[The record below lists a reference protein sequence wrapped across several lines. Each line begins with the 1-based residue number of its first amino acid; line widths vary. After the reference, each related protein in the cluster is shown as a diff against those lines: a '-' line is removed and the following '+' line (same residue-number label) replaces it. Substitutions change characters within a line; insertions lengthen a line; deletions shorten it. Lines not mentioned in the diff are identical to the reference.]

1 MRETRKHAID
11 RSALKQELTP
21 DEPVILEE
29 EPAENILEKPESSDA
44 VARKED
50 LQIRPNKKIRK
61 TGRGKVALILVV
73 LVILLAVTIFKI
85 YVDNDYEPY
94 HTHDEY
100 QEMTQT
106 EIVYSDNVIALE
118 DLDREG
124 EAKKTGFIFYGDNKI
139 QRECYLPLMIELS
152 NMGYSV
158 YLPTTFGN
166 IPILNLEGAAYVS
179 RTYPHVKTWYIVAHG
194 QACPVAAKY
203 ASSHASKL
211 AGLIFLGGY
220 SKTDLS
226 DTSLRLLSI
235 TGSNDTIMDQ
245 AAYATMKANDPRDT
259 VYFEIDGGNHT
270 GFTDTFLIRRDS
282 EAAIPSEEQIHLTA
296 AAIETFLTAK

>member
-11 RSALKQELTP
+11 RSALKQEVSP

-29 EPAENILEKPESSDA
+29 KPAENIPEKPESSA
-44 VARKED
+44 AETGKED
-50 LQIRPNKKIRK
+50 PQTQPKKK
-61 TGRGKVALILVV
+61 KQKKGRGKVALILIAV
-73 LVILLAVTIFKI
+73 VILLAVTIFKI
-85 YVDNDYEPY
+85 YVDNDYEPF

-106 EIVYSDNVIALE
+106 EILFSDNVIALE

-124 EAKKTGFIFYGDNKI
+124 DAKKTGFIFYGDNKI

-179 RTYPHVKTWYIVAHG
+179 RTYPHVKKWYIVAHG

-203 ASSHASKL
+203 ASSHASEI

-226 DTSLRLLSI
+226 ETSLRLLSV
-235 TGSNDTIMDQ
+235 TGSNDTILDQ
-245 AAYATMKANDPRDT
+245 SEYVTMKTNDPRDT

-270 GFTDTFLIRRDS
+270 GFTDTFLIRKDS
-282 EAAIPSEEQIHLTA
+282 KATISSEEQIHLTA
-296 AAIETFLTAK
+296 TAIETFLTAK

>member
-11 RSALKQELTP
+11 RSALKQELPP

-29 EPAENILEKPESSDA
+29 KPAENILEKPESSA
-44 VARKED
+44 AETGKED
-50 LQIRPNKKIRK
+50 PQIHPKKK
-61 TGRGKVALILVV
+61 TQKKGRGKVALILIAV
-73 LVILLAVTIFKI
+73 VILLAVTCFKI
-85 YVDNDYEPY
+85 YVDNDYEPF

-100 QEMTQT
+100 QEMAQT
-106 EIVYSDNVIALE
+106 EIVFSDNVIALE
-118 DLDREG
+118 DLDRDG
-124 EAKKTGFIFYGDNKI
+124 DAKKTGFIFYGDNKI

-179 RTYPHVKTWYIVAHG
+179 RTYSHVKTWYIVAHG

-203 ASSHASKL
+203 ASSHASEI

-226 DTSLRLLSI
+226 ETSLRLFSI
-235 TGSNDTIMDQ
+235 TGSNDTILDQ
-245 AAYATMKANDPRDT
+245 AEYVTMKTNDPRDT

-270 GFTDTFLIRRDS
+270 GFTDTFLIRKDS
-282 EAAIPSEEQIHLTA
+282 EATISSEEQIHLTA
-296 AAIETFLTAK
+296 TAIETFLAAK